1 MNQEL
6 GSGEILKSSYRMG
19 QALKK
24 RPSFTWG
31 YEPSGHC
38 SSTLHYFFFKM
49 QIIFPG
55 LEEIGILFIYL
66 SFNQMTATLSI
77 FSL

>member
-1 MNQEL
+1 
-6 GSGEILKSSYRMG
+6 MG
-19 QALKK
+19 VWPLRTLFIDFAL
-24 RPSFTWG
+24 
-31 YEPSGHC
+31 
-38 SSTLHYFFFKM
+38 LFFKM